1 MSTIVWIKDPKILMN
16 KKYINEVWPKSSM
29 NPEEKLNAIT
39 RLIIVLVLLGYLI
52 TGNWTIMIVG
62 GIALAVFVFLY
73 NAQQKK
79 TNSTSIAKKF
89 GLKGKEAFTNP
100 STYKKH
106 KKHFTNPTEENPVMN
121 VLLPEIKY
129 NPKRK
134 PAAPAYN
141 PAVEKKINESTME
154 FVDSTLGGNDVQKK
168 LFSSLGDTFEFEVGA
183 MNRFY
188 ATPSTTIPN
197 DQAGFADFC
206 YGNMTS
212 CKDGDDLACARN
224 APRLGAVVN

>member
-1 MSTIVWIKDPKILMN
+1 MFSALFNSI
-16 KKYINEVWPKSSM
+16 YI
-29 NPEEKLNAIT
+29 
-39 RLIIVLVLLGYLI
+39 
-52 TGNWTIMIVG
+52 
-62 GIALAVFVFLY
+62 FVFLY

-141 PAVEKKINESTME
+141 PAM
-154 FVDSTLGGNDVQKK
+154 
-168 LFSSLGDTFEFEVGA
+168 
-183 MNRFY
+183 
-188 ATPSTTIPN
+188 
-197 DQAGFADFC
+197 
-206 YGNMTS
+206 
-212 CKDGDDLACARN
+212 
-224 APRLGAVVN
+224 APGMVP